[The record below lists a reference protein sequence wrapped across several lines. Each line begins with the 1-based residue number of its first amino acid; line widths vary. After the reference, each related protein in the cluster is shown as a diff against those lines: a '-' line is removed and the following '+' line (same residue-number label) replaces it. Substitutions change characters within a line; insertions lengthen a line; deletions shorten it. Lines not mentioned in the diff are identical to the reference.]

1 MIKAVLF
8 DLDDTLLG
16 NNMEKFIPPYFHMLG
31 NHMAPRYPK
40 DKFLQA
46 LLAGTDAMIANQD
59 TAVSNRDAFWQTF
72 EQLTGQGAD
81 ELEAYIQIFYEEQ
94 FPQLKRVTEYRPIA
108 ADLVRT
114 CLEQNWQVVIATNPL
129 FPRIAIEHRLAWAGV
144 PVTEYPY
151 ALLTAYENM
160 SATKPHPAYYQQIL
174 EKLGCGAETA
184 VMIGNDW
191 ANDIEP
197 AAALGM
203 QTYWV
208 TDNGDNPP
216 DPSLVTA
223 YGSLAD
229 LHQHLQAG
237 WSIGQ

>member
-16 NNMEKFIPPYFHMLG
+16 NNMEKFIPPYFDMLG

-197 AAALGM
+197 AASLGM

-208 TDNGDNPP
+208 TDNGNAPP

-229 LHQHLQAG
+229 LHQRLQAG
-237 WSIGQ
+237 WP

>member
-16 NNMEKFIPPYFHMLG
+16 NNMERFIPPYFDMLG
-31 NHMAPRYPK
+31 NHVAPRYPK
-40 DKFLQA
+40 DKFLRA

-81 ELEAYIQIFYEEQ
+81 DLEDHIRIFYEEQ
-94 FPQLKRVTEYRPIA
+94 FPQLQRVTEFRPIA
-108 ADLVRT
+108 IDLIRT
-114 CLEQNWQVVIATNPL
+114 CFEQEWQVVIATNPL
-129 FPRIAIEHRLAWAGV
+129 FPRIAIEHRLAWAGI
-144 PVTEYPY
+144 PVTEFSY
-151 ALLTAYENM
+151 ALVTAYENM
-160 SATKPHPAYYQQIL
+160 VATKPHTTYYEQIL
-174 EKLGCGAETA
+174 QKLGCEAETA

-191 ANDIEP
+191 TNDIEP

-208 TDNGDNPP
+208 TDNVDTPP
-216 DPSLVTA
+216 DPALVTA
-223 YGSLAD
+223 YGSLTD
-229 LHQHLQAG
+229 LHHRLQTG
-237 WSIGQ
+237 WPGG

>member
-1 MIKAVLF
+1 
-8 DLDDTLLG
+8 
-16 NNMEKFIPPYFHMLG
+16 
-31 NHMAPRYPK
+31 
-40 DKFLQA
+40 
-46 LLAGTDAMIANQD
+46 
-59 TAVSNRDAFWQTF
+59 
-72 EQLTGQGAD
+72 
-81 ELEAYIQIFYEEQ
+81 
-94 FPQLKRVTEYRPIA
+94 
-108 ADLVRT
+108 
-114 CLEQNWQVVIATNPL
+114 VVIATNPL